1 MWLWSKHV
9 PAESE
14 GEWQERLSP
23 LPGFVLETG
32 GTRADRISLLVYT
45 ETEQE
50 ALLLKACYGG
60 RTEAVEEKDWV
71 AATAPAN
78 TPPLHI
84 RDRLILSTGDDPE
97 TLADLRAAYPGREV
111 LSFPAEMAFGTGNH
125 ATTATCLRMMCDWVK
140 HRREPWTLADIGCG
154 TGVLALAG
162 MRLGAQ
168 RALAFDF
175 DPTAVEIAQRNV
187 ARNGGAP
194 GLTLFRAD
202 VFEWTPLP
210 EDAADLV
217 LANLFSTVLQRAFPK
232 LKAAMKPD
240 GVLIISGILNT
251 QAEETLAAAEQAG
264 LRCLQVKSRGKWT
277 TAQLVMS

>member
-14 GEWQERLSP
+14 GEWLERLSP

-97 TLADLRAAYPGREV
+97 TLAALRAAYPGREV

>member
-97 TLADLRAAYPGREV
+97 TLAALRAAYPGREV

-125 ATTATCLRMMCDWVK
+125 ATTATCLRMMCDWVR